1 MLDSATMI
9 LLSKLKILA
18 KQSGINIDLIRMS
31 EDKDYAVHIL
41 KELSNSD
48 DPELVTIVVN
58 LMNQF
63 GMIKAPVAA
72 APVESEENNF
82 KDRYL
87 GKLR

>member
-1 MLDSATMI
+1 MLDSATMM
-9 LLSKLKILA
+9 LLSKVKILA
-18 KQSGINIDLIRMS
+18 KQSGINIDLIKMS
-31 EDKDYAVHIL
+31 EDKDYAVLTL

-48 DPELVTIVVN
+48 DPELVMIVIN

-72 APVESEENNF
+72 ATVESEEKNY
-82 KDRYL
+82 KERYV

>member
-1 MLDSATMI
+1 MLDSATMM

-18 KQSGINIDLIRMS
+18 KQTGTNIDLIKMS
-31 EDKDYAVHIL
+31 DDKDYAVLTL

-48 DPELVTIVVN
+48 DPELVMIVVN

-63 GMIKAPVAA
+63 GMIKAPVSGAK
-72 APVESEENNF
+72 PEE
-82 KDRYL
+82 KDDKERYV

>member
-1 MLDSATMI
+1 MLDSATMM
-9 LLSKLKILA
+9 LLSKVKILA
-18 KQSGINIDLIRMS
+18 KKSGINIDLIKMS
-31 EDKDYAVHIL
+31 EDKDYAILTL

-48 DPELVTIVVN
+48 DPELVMIVVN

-72 APVESEENNF
+72 VAAEE
-82 KDRYL
+82 KDEKERYV